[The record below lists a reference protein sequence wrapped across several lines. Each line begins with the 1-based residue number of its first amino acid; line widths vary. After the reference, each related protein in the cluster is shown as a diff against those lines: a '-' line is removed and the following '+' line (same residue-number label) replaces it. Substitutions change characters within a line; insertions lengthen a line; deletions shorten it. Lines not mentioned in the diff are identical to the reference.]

1 LVITQFTHYQLKTH
15 KSGQGALQEATA
27 FVERITNTGRQYVS
41 SEYMGL

>member
-1 LVITQFTHYQLKTH
+1 LVITQFTQLPIKTY

-27 FVERITNTGRQYVS
+27 FVERITNTGRQCVS

>member
-1 LVITQFTHYQLKTH
+1 LVITQFTQLPIKTY

-27 FVERITNTGRQYVS
+27 FVERITGRQYVS